1 MSKGKT
7 TGGQEAE
14 EQMNDGQKA
23 ERQGGERQST
33 FADIVPWTALSW
45 AGRLTGAAIVLSL
58 MGALVWAFSLSGS
71 WYLPVGGAVAGG
83 AIGWKD
89 PPHRSSRADAA
100 LTYVLRG
107 AALGLAIVFLYQSGC
122 TAGPQRPKGQE
133 RERLVQPPSAEGS
146 QVRHKHQT
154 STITGRLSL

>member
-14 EQMNDGQKA
+14 EQINDGQKA

-58 MGALVWAFSLSGS
+58 MGTLVWAFSLSGS

-89 PPHRSSRADAA
+89 PDARPAPKSRKARSESASSS
-100 LTYVLRG
+100 L
-107 AALGLAIVFLYQSGC
+107 
-122 TAGPQRPKGQE
+122 PPPKA
-133 RERLVQPPSAEGS
+133 RR
-146 QVRHKHQT
+146 
-154 STITGRLSL
+154 